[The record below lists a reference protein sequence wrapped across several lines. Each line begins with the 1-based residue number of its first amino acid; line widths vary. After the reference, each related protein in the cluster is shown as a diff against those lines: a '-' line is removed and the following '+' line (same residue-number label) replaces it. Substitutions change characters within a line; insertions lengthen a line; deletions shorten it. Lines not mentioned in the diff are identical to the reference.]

1 MKTTLKIL
9 GLLIL
14 LLAAAG
20 AAFADQV
27 QADGMT
33 IAVTTVGNTS
43 TLTIDT
49 QSCNLANCNDLG
61 DVSLKAFSGFTSLA
75 SWSVSDISGVINS
88 NALSGPFSVVDG
100 NQANGGCSKP
110 GSGWI
115 CFNLASGLPTANGTY
130 TFVAT
135 FNGASGPTAPGESV
149 QVQLFSGTGIDCNN
163 STCVGDKRIDFI
175 STETTGS
182 QVPEP
187 ATLILFGSGLLG
199 LARFV
204 RRKL

>member
-9 GLLIL
+9 ALLML

-27 QADGMT
+27 QADGM
-33 IAVTTVGNTS
+33 IIEVTTVGNTS

-49 QSCNLANCNDLG
+49 QSCNLANCNYLG
-61 DVSLKAFSGFTSLA
+61 DVSLKAFNDFTSLT
-75 SWSVSDISGVINS
+75 SWSVSDSSGVISS
-88 NALSGPFSVVDG
+88 NTLAGPFSVQDG
-100 NQANGGCSKP
+100 NQANGGCSQA
-110 GSGWI
+110 GVGWI

-130 TFVAT
+130 TFVVT

-163 STCVGDKRIDFI
+163 STCVGDKRVDFI
-175 STETTGS
+175 STTTS

-187 ATLILFGSGLLG
+187 ASLILFGSGLLG

-204 RRKL
+204 RRKR